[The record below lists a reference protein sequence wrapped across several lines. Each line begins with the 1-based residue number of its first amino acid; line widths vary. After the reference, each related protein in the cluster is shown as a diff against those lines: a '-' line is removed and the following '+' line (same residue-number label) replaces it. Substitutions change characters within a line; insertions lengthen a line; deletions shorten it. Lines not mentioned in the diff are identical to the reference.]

1 MTLNSNL
8 APRTYLLEPTG
19 DCLLPTTN
27 LQLLTSNSKPLLKRL
42 ARKYIWWKTADEAVR
57 NPERVLTQVMNLGDY
72 ADVEELA
79 DKVGDSVLRQALVN
93 AEAGQFT
100 ERGWAYWHYRL
111 GLAELDNVPPMPVR
125 NFQ

>member
-1 MTLNSNL
+1 
-8 APRTYLLEPTG
+8 LE
-19 DCLLPTTN
+19 LPTE
-27 LQLLTSNSKPLLKRL
+27 NSKLLLKRL

-57 NPERVLTQVMNLGDY
+57 NPERVMIQVMNLGDY

-79 DKVGDSVLRQALVN
+79 DLVGDPVLRQALVN
-93 AEAGQFT
+93 AEAGQFN

-111 GLAELDNVPPMPVR
+111 GLAELDEVPPMPVR

>member
-1 MTLNSNL
+1 LELHTENL
-8 APRTYLLEPTG
+8 
-19 DCLLPTTN
+19 
-27 LQLLTSNSKPLLKRL
+27 KPLLKRL
-42 ARKYIWWKTADEAVR
+42 ARKYIWWKTADEAVQ

-79 DKVGDSVLRQALVN
+79 DKVGDPVLRQALVN
-93 AEAGQFT
+93 AEAGQFN

-111 GLAELDNVPPMPVR
+111 GLAELDEVPPMPVR

>member
-1 MTLNSNL
+1 M
-8 APRTYLLEPTG
+8 
-19 DCLLPTTN
+19 
-27 LQLLTSNSKPLLKRL
+27 KRL

-57 NPERVLTQVMNLGDY
+57 NPERVMIQVMNLGDY

-79 DKVGDSVLRQALVN
+79 DKVADSVLRQALVN

-111 GLAELDNVPPMPVR
+111 ELAELDNVPPMPVR

>member
-1 MTLNSNL
+1 
-8 APRTYLLEPTG
+8 
-19 DCLLPTTN
+19 
-27 LQLLTSNSKPLLKRL
+27 
-42 ARKYIWWKTADEAVR
+42 
-57 NPERVLTQVMNLGDY
+57 MNLGDY

-93 AEAGQFT
+93 AAAGQFN